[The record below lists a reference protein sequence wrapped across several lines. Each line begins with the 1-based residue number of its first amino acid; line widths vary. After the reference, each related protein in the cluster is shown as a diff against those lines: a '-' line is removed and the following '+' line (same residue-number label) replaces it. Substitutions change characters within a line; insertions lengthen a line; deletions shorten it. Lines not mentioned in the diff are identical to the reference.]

1 MFLSDRG
8 NANFRIYVMET
19 DGSNQ
24 TNLTSSTAWH
34 EDPSWSPD
42 GSKIAFTAFREDSFD
57 IYVMDADG
65 SNQTNLTNDVAWD
78 KDPSWSP

>member
-1 MFLSDRG
+1 MKARKLILFALLPILLLSTFACG
-8 NANFRIYVMET
+8 GGGEEEAPT
-19 DGSNQ
+19 QG
-24 TNLTSSTAWH
+24 
-34 EDPSWSPD
+34 
-42 GSKIAFTAFREDSFD
+42 KIAFTSFREDSFD